1 MFFWPCV
8 DGAGNNAQYICL
20 FLQAAQPACTASS
33 SNAVLPEYCELLAE
47 YRRQLDAQRQ
57 QIEALQTIIQTLSE
71 TQGPRYDLRGAQFAG
86 GFAETVEGDQIGGS

>member
-1 MFFWPCV
+1 MFFWLCV
-8 DGAGNNAQYICL
+8 DGARNVARYICPT
-20 FLQAAQPACTASS
+20 LQAVQQVGALNNHTVGLA
-33 SNAVLPEYCELLAE
+33 EYRELLAE

-86 GFAETVEGDQIGGS
+86 GFAETVEGDQISSS

>member
-1 MFFWPCV
+1 MSPKARWAV
-8 DGAGNNAQYICL
+8 GGNVAQWL
-20 FLQAAQPACTASS
+20 RPTLQAVQQASIPTTNTAVS
-33 SNAVLPEYCELLAE
+33 AEYRELLAE

-86 GFAETVEGDQIGGS
+86 GFAETVEGDQISGS

>member
-1 MFFWPCV
+1 MFPACWAG
-8 DGAGNNAQYICL
+8 DGNVAQWL
-20 FLQAAQPACTASS
+20 HPTLQAVQQIGAPNTHTAVS
-33 SNAVLPEYCELLAE
+33 AEYRELLAE

>member
-1 MFFWPCV
+1 MN
-8 DGAGNNAQYICL
+8 GAGNNARYICP
-20 FLQAAQPACTASS
+20 FLQAAQPACAASS
-33 SNAVLPEYCELLAE
+33 SNAVLTEYRELLAE

-86 GFAETVEGDQIGGS
+86 GFAKTVEGDQIGGS

>member
-1 MFFWPCV
+1 MVGNVAQWLRPTLQV
-8 DGAGNNAQYICL
+8 VHQAGAPNTHTVAL
-20 FLQAAQPACTASS
+20 A
-33 SNAVLPEYCELLAE
+33 EYRELLAE